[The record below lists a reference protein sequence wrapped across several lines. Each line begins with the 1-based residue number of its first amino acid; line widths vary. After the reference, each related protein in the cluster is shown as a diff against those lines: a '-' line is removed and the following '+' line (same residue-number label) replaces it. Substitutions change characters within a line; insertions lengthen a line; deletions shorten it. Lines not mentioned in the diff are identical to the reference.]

1 MLVSLMPRMLRNLRD
16 LPAPDPDLLDSG
28 ATLADRCE
36 AYLKDLLLDGGLEP
50 GQPISIAAVTRA
62 MGVSRQPV
70 MDAVRRLEIEGFIQV
85 LPQIGCRVVA
95 PRAEAVGD
103 FFQFFARAEGLVCRL
118 AAQRRNA
125 EEAEALRA
133 LADSVLR
140 ESSAAGPPDSGDPTY
155 RHLNRRLHNA
165 IHALAR
171 SPIASEISASM
182 WDRSDFYSRAAFG
195 TLYFSPAVRRAHVA
209 IVAAIAA
216 GDAATADAAT
226 VAHLSSVGER
236 AVTRLKAR
244 LGITD

>member
-1 MLVSLMPRMLRNLRD
+1 MPKTLRNLRD
-16 LPAPDPDLLDSG
+16 LPSPDPGLLDSG
-28 ATLADRCE
+28 TTLADRCGT
-36 AYLKDLLLDGGLEP
+36 YLKGLLLDGGLEP

-95 PRAEAVGD
+95 PQAEAVGD

-118 AAQRRNA
+118 AAQRRS
-125 EEAEALRA
+125 EEQAGALQA

-140 ESSAAGPPDSGDPTY
+140 ESSIAGPPDSGDPTY

-165 IHALAR
+165 IHDMAR

-195 TLYFSPAVRRAHVA
+195 TLYFAPAVRRAHAA
-209 IVAAIAA
+209 IVAAIVAR
-216 GDAATADAAT
+216 DADTADSVT
-226 VAHLSSVGER
+226 VAHLSGVGER
-236 AVTRLKAR
+236 AVKRLKAR